1 MQKRGRMKERLESD
15 MRPSEKIEKPFF
27 FDEKYIYIFFSI
39 RMKMLSLVLHLY
51 LQSKIFNLRAK
62 FPILDLCFDLLP
74 DHFTMAM

>member
-1 MQKRGRMKERLESD
+1 
-15 MRPSEKIEKPFF
+15 
-27 FDEKYIYIFFSI
+27 
-39 RMKMLSLVLHLY
+39 MKMLSLVLHLY